1 VLKFQFVMGPGLS
14 SRLIAWFS
22 AGPFS
27 HVDCVMPS
35 GDLLGARSDDV
46 GGGSGVRTRPSDYEK
61 WRKTVTLKL
70 PVRPAQE
77 RRFYDFL
84 NVQIGKPYDKTAI
97 LGFVAGRDWREQDS
111 WFCSEL
117 QAAALES
124 AGICPTLYA
133 PASKITPAAL
143 ATVLSALGA
152 TVA

>member
-1 VLKFQFVMGPGLS
+1 
-14 SRLIAWFS
+14 
-22 AGPFS
+22 
-27 HVDCVMPS
+27 MPS
-35 GDLLGARSDDV
+35 GTLLGARSDAV
-46 GGGSGVRTRPSDYEK
+46 GGAEPGVRVRPPNYETWK
-61 WRKTVTLKL
+61 ERVVLKL

-111 WFCSEL
+111 WICSEL
-117 QAAALES
+117 QAAALEE
-124 AGICPTLYA
+124 ADICPKLYA
-133 PASKITPAAL
+133 PVSKITPAAL